1 MSNPVIC
8 VPSQR
13 ESGTFSERAG
23 IQSPGISAYAGMR
36 SWIPAPIN
44 KATLPRRRWDR
55 NNDTEAKYKIALSP
69 VRNAFA
75 KLVVQQRVWR
85 PPREMNINES
95 NEVYV
100 RIARVINELKMDRKP
115 VTVFKVSELT
125 GLDPLIVFNYFYEKG
140 LLKGK

>member
-23 IQSPGISAYAGMR
+23 IQSLGISAYAGMG
-36 SWIPAPIN
+36 SWVPAPIN
-44 KATLPRRRWDR
+44 EASLPRRRWDR
-55 NNDTEAKYKIALSP
+55 NNDTEAKYKIALGQIHNP
-69 VRNAFA
+69 LA